1 MMRLVLLGTSG
12 YHPSDER
19 QTACLMLPEVGILLD
34 AGTALFR
41 AADYLVTDRL
51 DIFLTHA
58 HLDHIVGLTYLLDVL
73 AVCPVK
79 RTTVYGTADVLQAV
93 EEHLFAPAVFPVPPR
108 FDLKRLPAQLTLT
121 AGGRLTHFHLAHPGG
136 SIGFRL
142 DFPPHSLAYVTDT
155 TAAPNAAYRAAIEGV
170 DLLVHE
176 CHFAADEPELAQLT
190 GHSCL
195 TDVARLA
202 AQADVGQLVLVH
214 INPRDGGPSESDLAV
229 ARTVF
234 PHIVVGHDRDEFHF

>member
-12 YHPSDER
+12 YHPSDAR

-34 AGTALFR
+34 AGTAVFR
-41 AADYLVTDRL
+41 AADYLVTDQL

-73 AVCPVK
+73 AVRPVK
-79 RTTVYGTADVLQAV
+79 RTTVHGTADALRAV
-93 EEHLFAPAVFPVPPR
+93 EEHLFAPALFPVPPR
-108 FDLKRLPAQLTLT
+108 FDLKRLPAQLPLA
-121 AGGRLTHFHLAHPGG
+121 AGGQLTRFHLTHPGG
-136 SIGFRL
+136 STGFRL
-142 DFPPHSLAYVTDT
+142 DFPLHSLGYVTDT
-155 TAAPNAAYRAAIEGV
+155 TAATDAPYRAAIEGV

-176 CHFAADEPELAQLT
+176 CHFAAYEPELAQLT

-202 AQADVGQLVLVH
+202 AQASVGQLVLVH
-214 INPRDGGPSESDLAV
+214 INPRDGGPSESDLAA

-234 PHIVVGHDRDEFHF
+234 PRIVVGHDRDEFHF